1 MTMNHL
7 DPLAGPEDGGAPP
20 GYRLG
25 NFELQGVVTLHAN
38 GVVYR
43 GWDHNLGIPVAI
55 KEYLPQRLAWR
66 KPDGD
71 IEPLDGD
78 TIDAFE
84 RGRHA
89 FVDEARLLARCD
101 HPNLVRVRQLLQAH
115 GTAYRVM
122 QWYSGRPLL
131 DVRRE
136 MTSPPDEPAL
146 RALLSELL
154 GALEAYHR
162 VGGVHGSVNPAQIML
177 LDDDRALLLGP
188 CAARRATAIDAVE
201 SLMRQLEPSFVAPEQ
216 LAPSDS
222 APLGPWTDFYA
233 LARVVRFCISGMLPA
248 PPGGATPEPLGATV
262 AKLYFDKPGVHYSE
276 SFLAT
281 LDAAAAP
288 EIHSRPQTVAEFC
301 QWLDEGPRRSSG
313 ASMPGKTASPHS
325 PRETLP
331 DMEAPP
337 APAATAAPAAGF
349 KQAPAPGSTG
359 APASHASPPPALAP
373 GPSPDPKVALGP
385 PAEQAWA
392 SPTAPSPRDEA
403 PDAETI
409 ALIQRVIESIPP
421 PSIPLIEP
429 VRPEPPWQTDRDHQ
443 PTFGARP
450 PRRTSHPAWLLLV
463 LPLLAF
469 IGYAAWELLH
479 SPPRMAAPGSMAV
492 SPPAPAPAARPA
504 PSATSP
510 ASPTATVA
518 TEVPREAPMVG
529 STPGPSTQAAAER
542 SPVEPATPAPEATSG
557 APEARA
563 PQATPAQSPT
573 PRTSEAPAATTTGGP
588 APAAPA
594 PPALPGATARSTVD
608 SPREACGD
616 RTHFSLYRCMQQQC
630 AGATWARHPQC
641 VRLKATDN
649 VD

>member
-1 MTMNHL
+1 M
-7 DPLAGPEDGGAPP
+7 PEDGGVPP

-25 NFELQGVVTLHAN
+25 NFEMQGVVTLHAN

-66 KPDGD
+66 KPMAMSS
-71 IEPLDGD
+71 PLDGD

-216 LAPSDS
+216 LAPSAAS
-222 APLGPWTDFYA
+222 PVGPWTDFYA

-248 PPGGATPEPLGATV
+248 APGSATPEPLGATV

-276 SFLAT
+276 SFWPPSMPL
-281 LDAAAAP
+281 L
-288 EIHSRPQTVAEFC
+288 R
-301 QWLDEGPRRSSG
+301 RRS
-313 ASMPGKTASPHS
+313 TA
-325 PRETLP
+325 
-331 DMEAPP
+331 
-337 APAATAAPAAGF
+337 
-349 KQAPAPGSTG
+349 
-359 APASHASPPPALAP
+359 
-373 GPSPDPKVALGP
+373 
-385 PAEQAWA
+385 
-392 SPTAPSPRDEA
+392 
-403 PDAETI
+403 
-409 ALIQRVIESIPP
+409 
-421 PSIPLIEP
+421 
-429 VRPEPPWQTDRDHQ
+429 VR
-443 PTFGARP
+443 RP
-450 PRRTSHPAWLLLV
+450 
-463 LPLLAF
+463 
-469 IGYAAWELLH
+469 
-479 SPPRMAAPGSMAV
+479 
-492 SPPAPAPAARPA
+492 
-504 PSATSP
+504 
-510 ASPTATVA
+510 
-518 TEVPREAPMVG
+518 
-529 STPGPSTQAAAER
+529 
-542 SPVEPATPAPEATSG
+542 
-557 APEARA
+557 
-563 PQATPAQSPT
+563 
-573 PRTSEAPAATTTGGP
+573 
-588 APAAPA
+588 
-594 PPALPGATARSTVD
+594 
-608 SPREACGD
+608 
-616 RTHFSLYRCMQQQC
+616 
-630 AGATWARHPQC
+630 
-641 VRLKATDN
+641 
-649 VD
+649 